1 MIKKIRTKIVKFIT
15 PDGSDI
21 QISAFIILAM
31 VGVAVCLVSAINS
44 LIVEPEAGGFIENII
59 GVFISLGLLIYTKK
73 TGNYRLAIVLTI
85 IIIFLGLFT
94 TLFVSGGGYHS
105 GMPAFFIFAVVFTA
119 FMLRGKLMPVFVAI
133 ELAWYTLLCLYVYKN
148 PQAVVPLVG
157 EEAFLTD
164 VLVCMIVVSI
174 SLAITMYFQ
183 LRVYRKKQLEL
194 NVAVKA
200 ADEANKAKSD
210 FLAKMSHD
218 IRTPL
223 NTIMA
228 MNEMIINNTSSAK
241 IREWVNDSNVSG
253 RILISLIEDMLDLTK
268 IEAGRIV
275 LLEEAWDTG
284 KLFDEI
290 ITIWKP
296 QADRSG
302 LEFIQKIDP
311 EIPSLLLGDE
321 GVIRKIVN
329 NLLSNSIKYTKQG
342 SVSLTV
348 RWTGSLEIEVA
359 DTGVGIA
366 PEYLDKIFKPFE
378 RGIQEIYKETSG
390 SGLGLAIV
398 KELVDAA
405 GGTIECKSTLN
416 EGTTFNLSLPQ
427 KEVSSWNASM
437 EDRAESPED
446 TYTEQF
452 VAPNARILVVD
463 DNAFNR
469 KVIECF
475 LEPSLIQ
482 IDDVESGDEAL
493 EMIDIL
499 DYDLVLMDLRMPKMD
514 GAETLDKIREEYPD
528 FKTPVVVLTADIMD
542 GVEERMLKHGFAA
555 FLPKPINSARLYET
569 IARFIPDKIVSIK
582 TEHENGLTLA
592 KVESYQD
599 MFIPSGI
606 NLKLALE
613 YNAGSTDEFLNRV
626 DLFDKFADDNISLLE
641 DPDYIEGYWLHVH
654 SIKSIAKGVGAY
666 LLAQLAETA
675 ELRRDIAYSKEV
687 NPVIIQE
694 YKRVREGLK
703 KFREEAS
710 INGGVQQ

>member
-1 MIKKIRTKIVKFIT
+1 MKKIGTKIVRFIT
-15 PDGSDI
+15 PEGSDI
-21 QISAFIILAM
+21 QTSAFIILAIC
-31 VGVAVCLVSAINS
+31 GTLVCIISAINS
-44 LIVEPEAGGFIENII
+44 LVVESGMGGFIENAV
-59 GVFISLGLLIYTKK
+59 GAFISVGLLLYTKK
-73 TGNYRLAIVLTI
+73 TGNSQPGI
-85 IIIFLGLFT
+85 ILSIILIFLGLFT
-94 TLFVSGGGYHS
+94 FLFFSGGGYHS
-105 GMPAFFIFAVVFTA
+105 GMPAFFIFGVVFTA
-119 FMLRGKLMPVFVAI
+119 FMLRGILMPIFLII
-133 ELAWYTLLCLYVYKN
+133 ELVWYTLICVYAYRN
-148 PQAVVPLVG
+148 PQLAVSLNS

-164 VLVCMIVVSI
+164 VLVCTIVVSV
-174 SLAITMYFQ
+174 SLALTMYFQ
-183 LRVYRKKQLEL
+183 IRIYRKKQMEL
-194 NVAVKA
+194 NAAMLA
-200 ADEANKAKSD
+200 ADEANRAKSD

-228 MNEMIINNTSSAK
+228 MNEMIVNNTSSAK
-241 IREWVNDSNVSG
+241 IREWVNDSNVSS

-275 LLEEAWDTG
+275 LLEEPWDTG
-284 KLFDEI
+284 KLFEE
-290 ITIWKP
+290 TIKMWKP

-302 LEFIQKIDP
+302 LEFNCRIDSDM
-311 EIPSLLLGDE
+311 PSLLLGDE
-321 GVIRKIVN
+321 GIIRKIIN

-342 SVSLTV
+342 SISLTAT
-348 RWTGSLEIEVA
+348 WNGILEITVS

-366 PEYLDKIFKPFE
+366 PEHLDKIFKPFE

-398 KELVDAA
+398 KELVDAC
-405 GGTIECKSTLN
+405 GGTIDCQSRLD
-416 EGTTFNLSLPQ
+416 EGTVFSVRLPQ
-427 KEVSSWNASM
+427 KEVSA
-437 EDRAESPED
+437 RAQGLQDEEESTEGMF
-446 TYTEQF
+446 TEQF

-482 IDDVESGDEAL
+482 IDDVESGFEAL

-499 DYDLVLMDLRMPKMD
+499 DYDLILMDLRMPKMD

-528 FKTPVVVLTADIMD
+528 FNTPVVVLTADIMD

-555 FLPKPINSARLYET
+555 FLPKPINSARLYEM
-569 IARFIPDKIVSIK
+569 ISRFIPDKIVSLK
-582 TEHENGLTLA
+582 TEHENTLSLA
-592 KVESYQD
+592 RVESYQE
-599 MFIPSGI
+599 MFMPSGI

-613 YNAGSTDEFLNRV
+613 YNAGSTDELLNRI
-626 DLFDKFADDNISLLE
+626 DLFDKFADDNIEMLK

-654 SIKSIAKGVGAY
+654 SIKSIGKGVGAY

-675 ELRRDIAYSKEV
+675 ELRRDVEFSKEI
-687 NPVIIQE
+687 NPLIIDE

-703 KFREEAS
+703 KFREEAAPS
-710 INGGVQQ
+710 GEGGR